1 MDTVSRDLL
10 EERIE
15 ASFSEFDEAT
25 GEKRKAIMEDIKE
38 LYKLKIEEDKA
49 DLDYDD
55 KYNRRLM
62 EHDHFETECKIKE
75 KELKLKEKQNRD
87 QKILGWIT
95 AGVTLGNLLIGVF
108 AYNKWDKRHLF
119 FEEHGTQTTPEGKNL
134 TAKMLPK
141 IW

>member
-1 MDTVSRDLL
+1 MDNVTRDLL

-15 ASFSEFDEAT
+15 TAFSELNEAT
-25 GEKRKAIMEDIKE
+25 GEKHKAIMEDIEK

-55 KYNRRLM
+55 KYKRRLM
-62 EHDHFETECKIKE
+62 EHDHFETECKNKE
-75 KELKLKEKQNRD
+75 KELKLKEKQTKD
-87 QKILGWIT
+87 QRIGVWIT
-95 AGVTLGNLLIGVF
+95 AGVGLLNVLIGVF
-108 AYNKWDKRHLF
+108 AYNKWDKRHLY

-134 TAKMLPK
+134 TSKMLPK